1 MLLIPHRKLT
11 LSDHPAPTNCLLE
24 LRNIRKS
31 FGTVVALDGVDFS
44 LYPGEVVALLGD
56 NGAGKSTLVKILSG
70 VQKADSGTM
79 SIKGIPVD
87 IHRHT
92 VAKARKLGVETV
104 HQNSSL
110 GEKQPLWRNVFIGR
124 HITNRWGFIDV
135 AREKSETLDIL
146 NGRLG
151 LRGVGIHADAEV
163 KVLSGGERQ
172 GLAIGRAMHFQS
184 DIVILDEPTTA
195 LSLKEVDKVL
205 DFIGHIKAAGK
216 SCIFIS
222 HNVRH
227 AHRASDRF
235 ILLDRGLKVGEYRKD
250 ELDQNQLMHALM
262 DAASRRIEE

>member
-1 MLLIPHRKLT
+1 MSESL
-11 LSDHPAPTNCLLE
+11 AQNNNLLE
-24 LRNIRKS
+24 LHNIRKS

-70 VQKADSGTM
+70 VQQADSGTM
-79 SIKGIPVD
+79 CIKGVPVD
-87 IHRHT
+87 LRRHT
-92 VAKARKLGVETV
+92 VARARQLGVETV
-104 HQNSSL
+104 HQGSSL
-110 GEKQPLWRNVFIGR
+110 AEKQPLWRNVFIGR
-124 HITNRWGFIDV
+124 HLTNRCGFIDV

-205 DFIGHIKAAGK
+205 DFIGQIKAAGK

-227 AHRASDRF
+227 AHLACDRF
-235 ILLDRGLKVGEYRKD
+235 ILLDRGIKVGEYQKT
-250 ELDQNQLMHALM
+250 ELDQDQLMHALM
-262 DAASRRIEE
+262 DAASRRIAP